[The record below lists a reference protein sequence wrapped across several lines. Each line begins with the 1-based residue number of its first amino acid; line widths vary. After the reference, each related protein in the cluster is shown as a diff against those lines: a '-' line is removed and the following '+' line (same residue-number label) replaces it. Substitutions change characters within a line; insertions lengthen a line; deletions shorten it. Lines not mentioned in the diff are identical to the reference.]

1 MLINILWRI
10 AEIAFLAPVVV
21 LLWPVSQFVTRK
33 IV

>member
-1 MLINILWRI
+1 MLINLLFHA
-10 AEIAFLAPVVV
+10 AEALFLAPVVI